1 VLIPLLTP
9 STVSRAA
16 SAPAVMQPRPKRP
29 LRTRAWWVM
38 RAMPVFSMPDLL
50 MTCATASDLAARSNL
65 NRYLAALLRAGVL
78 ESAPALPGQP
88 PVWRLARD
96 LGPLAPSISRSGEL
110 TDPNPLAS
118 PPRPAVSEA
127 ATASSGAAAT
137 RNRAR
142 VLAACTKCMPATI
155 DDLCREAR
163 LCATVVRRHLRALEL
178 RGELYRISGP
188 IATDPDLW
196 MVATTDAQRRAAAER
211 AAASR
216 NTRK

>member
-1 VLIPLLTP
+1 MLIPLLTP
-9 STVSRAA
+9 STVQRAA

-38 RAMPVFSMPDLL
+38 RAMPVFSVPDLL
-50 MTCATASDLAARSNL
+50 MTCATSSDLAARNNL

>member
-1 VLIPLLTP
+1 MLIPLLTP
-9 STVSRAA
+9 STVQRAA

-50 MTCATASDLAARSNL
+50 MTCATSSDLAARNNL

-96 LGPLAPSISRSGEL
+96 LGPLAPSVSHSGEL
-110 TDPNPLAS
+110 TDPNQ
-118 PPRPAVSEA
+118 PAARVGPA
-127 ATASSGAAAT
+127 AE
-137 RNRAR
+137 RNRSK
-142 VLAACTKCMPATI
+142 VLAACAKCMPATT
-155 DDLCREAR
+155 DDLCRETAKC
-163 LCATVVRRHLRALEL
+163 LTVVRRHLRALEL
-178 RGELYRISGP
+178 RGDVYRIPGLLG
-188 IATDPDLW
+188 ARDLW

-211 AAASR
+211 AAQPAK
-216 NTRK
+216 TRK